1 MKPEEKAVV
10 DSFHGDGKDGSGEKA
25 YTTVMA
31 NAAFY
36 LAEPTQ
42 QLPALTGGNVEK

>member
-1 MKPEEKAVV
+1 MEQMVV
-10 DSFHGDGKDGSGEKA
+10 DSFHGDNTKGSGAKA
-25 YTTVMA
+25 YAEVMA

-42 QLPALTGGNVEK
+42 KLPALMSAT